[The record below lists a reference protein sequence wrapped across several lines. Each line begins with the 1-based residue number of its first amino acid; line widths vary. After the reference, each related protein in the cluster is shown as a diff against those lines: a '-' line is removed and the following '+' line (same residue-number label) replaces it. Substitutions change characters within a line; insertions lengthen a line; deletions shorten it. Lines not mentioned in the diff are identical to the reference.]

1 MKMII
6 QHVSN
11 DLGELNQWDQFLMS
25 SPRGH
30 YCQLSTY
37 LKGFRVYGFD
47 YHVILAKHPEN
58 SQVIGGIGLLIFG
71 KRPFKI
77 VIAPMGPI
85 LDVGQEESFSSL
97 ISEVISYSKSV
108 GAFLFQLKIPFA
120 KEFADP
126 AILPADTMPT
136 GASFR
141 DGFPFALMAIP
152 NQMLWIEF
160 GDIASDEE
168 WEAHMFKRFSS
179 GKRRDI
185 RMSERNGLSVHRVT
199 KESELKEA
207 YSVIE
212 LNGHEQG
219 YRTRSWEEF
228 SPTLIEQVHKG
239 QAVVLIV
246 RREGQILGAH
256 YGVLAGRRWSYL
268 MGGTVRT
275 DKDHNVGAFLHW
287 QVMKTTRAMGLRG
300 YDLTSTGSSGVAQF
314 KMGFRPTEIKFASP
328 QHCILSHWRFA
339 AFMKMY
345 PVLKKYKH
353 TFARFAQLLFRKDGS
368 S

>member
-1 MKMII
+1 MII

-11 DLGELNQWDQFLMS
+11 DSPELNQWDEFLMS
-25 SPRGH
+25 SLRGH

-37 LKGFRVYGFD
+37 LKSFRTYGFD
-47 YHVILAKHPEN
+47 FHVIVAKHQEN
-58 SQVIGGIGLLIFG
+58 NQVIGGIGLLRFG
-71 KRPFKI
+71 KGPVTV

-85 LDVGQEESFSSL
+85 IDVGQEGAFSSI
-97 ISEVISYSKSV
+97 ISEALSYARSV
-108 GAFLFQLKIPFA
+108 GAFLFQLKIPFT
-120 KEFADP
+120 KEFTDP
-126 AILPADTMPT
+126 AILPAVTMPT

-152 NQMLWIEF
+152 NQMLWIDF

-185 RMSERNGLSVHRVT
+185 RMSEKNGLSVHHVT

-219 YRTRSWEEF
+219 YSTRSWEEF

-239 QAVVLIV
+239 QAIVLVVC
-246 RREGQILGAH
+246 REEQILGAH

-275 DKDHNVGAFLHW
+275 DKDYNVGAFLHW
-287 QVMKTTRAMGLRG
+287 QVMKTARAMGLRG

-314 KMGFRPTEIKFASP
+314 KMGFRPTHIEFASP
-328 QHCILSHWRFA
+328 QHFILSRWKFT
-339 AFMKMY
+339 AFMKVY
-345 PVLKKYKH
+345 SALKKYRP
-353 TFARFAQLLFRKDGS
+353 TFARYAKLLFRKSG
-368 S
+368 

>member
-11 DLGELNQWDQFLMS
+11 DPHALNQWDQFLMA

-37 LKGFRVYGFD
+37 LKSFRAYGFD
-47 YHVILAKHPEN
+47 YRIIVAKHREN
-58 SQVIGGIGLLIFG
+58 GQVIGGIGLLMFG
-71 KRPFKI
+71 RKPFNV

-85 LDVGQEESFSSL
+85 IEVGQEEFCPSL
-97 ISEVISYSKSV
+97 ISEAISYSRSI

-120 KEFADP
+120 EKFADP
-126 AILPADTMPT
+126 AILPAVTMPA

-141 DGFPFALMAIP
+141 DGFPVALMAIP

-160 GDIASDEE
+160 GDVASDEE
-168 WEAHMFKRFSS
+168 WEAHMFKKFSS

-185 RMSERNGLSVHRVT
+185 RMSEKNGLSVRRVT

-207 YSVIE
+207 YSLIE
-212 LNGHEQG
+212 LNGQEQG
-219 YRTRSWEEF
+219 YTTRSWEEF

-239 QAVVLIV
+239 QAIVLVVC
-246 RREGQILGAH
+246 REGQVLGAH

-275 DKDHNVGAFLHW
+275 DKDYNVGAFLHW
-287 QVMKTTRAMGLRG
+287 QIMKMARAMGLRG
-300 YDLTSTGSSGVAQF
+300 YDLTSTGSPGVAQF
-314 KMGFRPTEIKFASP
+314 KMGFRPTHIEFASP
-328 QHCILSHWRFA
+328 QHCILSHWKFT
-339 AFMKMY
+339 AFMKIY
-345 PVLKKYKH
+345 PVLKKYKR
-353 TFARFAQLLFRKDGS
+353 TFSRCAQLLFRKGR
-368 S
+368 

>member
-11 DLGELNQWDQFLMS
+11 DSGELNQWDQFLMS
-25 SPRGH
+25 SLRGH

-37 LKGFRVYGFD
+37 LKSFRAYGFD
-47 YHVILAKHPEN
+47 YHVIVAKHQEN
-58 SQVIGGIGLLIFG
+58 GQVIGGIGLLIFG
-71 KRPFKI
+71 KRPLNI

-85 LDVGQEESFSSL
+85 LDVGQQESFSSL
-97 ISEVISYSKSV
+97 ISEAISYSKSV

-126 AILPADTMPT
+126 AILPAVTMPT

-160 GDIASDEE
+160 GDIASDKE

-219 YRTRSWEEF
+219 YSTRSWEEF

-275 DKDHNVGAFLHW
+275 DKDYNVGAFLHW
-287 QVMKTTRAMGLRG
+287 QVMKTARAMGLRG

-314 KMGFRPTEIKFASP
+314 KMGFRPTDIKFASP
-328 QHCILSHWRFA
+328 QHCILSHWRFS

-345 PVLKKYKH
+345 PILKRYKH